1 MKDTFNEDPP
11 YITHVVVLYPFLR
24 RSLIL
29 LIFIRHLN
37 LIISKLSKKK
47 KAFSFE

>member
-1 MKDTFNEDPP
+1 MKDTFNEDLP

-24 RSLIL
+24 RSQIL
-29 LIFIRHLN
+29 LIFIIQLN

-47 KAFSFE
+47 AFSFE